1 MTTNLIIRDL
11 TKSFD
16 TKVLLD
22 HASFEFQQGKIYG
35 LLGRNGAGKTTLFN
49 CIAKNI
55 PMDSGEVLLSTDG
68 LTRDYDNTEIGFTYT
83 QPQLPAFMT
92 AFEFVRFFVDINK
105 DRIQTLRSPQEYLD
119 EVGIAREDQH
129 RLLKDFSHGMQNKV
143 QMLVSLMVLPPVMLL
158 DEPLT
163 SFDVVAAHEIKQLI
177 REAKKNS
184 VIIFSTHILQLAQ
197 DLCDEIVLL
206 HNQKLTGLDPARIHD
221 QDFEE
226 EVVHLLSTPEEIAE
240 GAEQDQSTISIGHPG
255 DSQTANDQDSQE
267 AE

>member
-1 MTTNLIIRDL
+1 MIRDL

-16 TKVLLD
+16 GKVLFD
-22 HASFEFQQGKIYG
+22 HVNYEFQQGKIYG

-49 CIAKNI
+49 CVAKNI
-55 PMDSGEVLLSTDG
+55 QIDSGKILLSTNSNE
-68 LTRDYDNTEIGFTYT
+68 RDYDNTEIGFTYT

-92 AFEFVRFFVDINK
+92 AFEFVRFFMDINK
-105 DRIQTLRSPQEYLD
+105 HRIKDHKTPQEHLD
-119 EVGIAREDQH
+119 QVGIAREDQH

-177 REAKKNS
+177 REAKKDS
-184 VIIFSTHILQLAQ
+184 VVIFSTHILQLAQ

-206 HNQKLTGLDPARIHD
+206 HNQKLTGIDPARIHD
-221 QDFEE
+221 KDFED
-226 EVVHLLSTPEEIAE
+226 EVVQLLSTQEEQVI
-240 GAEQDQSTISIGHPG
+240 
-255 DSQTANDQDSQE
+255 SQTIISHGALTEESVPSQKHREE